1 MKRAAGKGCLR
12 LFPTQHNASSG
23 LGGKGG
29 LPGGS
34 YQRSRFQSCCRSH
47 TGQRNCVALRYI
59 DLQTALFIL
68 WFMDKTR
75 GDKMRNAIRRLAL
88 LAAVGA
94 IAAASGAL
102 LAHALS

>member
-1 MKRAAGKGCLR
+1 M
-12 LFPTQHNASSG
+12 
-23 LGGKGG
+23 
-29 LPGGS
+29 
-34 YQRSRFQSCCRSH
+34 
-47 TGQRNCVALRYI
+47 ALRYI